1 MIKSSTIRF
10 LEELNE
16 NNNKDWFSLHK
27 NDYENAKNNFQTFIQ
42 QIINIHSGN
51 DNSIMHLTAK
61 DCIFRINKDIR
72 FSKDKSPYKINF
84 GASINKAGRK
94 AWNTAG
100 YYFHLQ
106 PGSSFA
112 GGGIYMPEPKV
123 LAKLRYAIEDNFD
136 EFEDIIFNDNFQNIF
151 GELSSE
157 DGMKLIRVPKGFSPE
172 SPAADFLKY
181 KSFVAMASISDKELL
196 SDDIID
202 KTLIIFEA
210 IQPLINFINKY
221 TQ

>member
-1 MIKSSTIRF
+1 
-10 LEELNE
+10 
-16 NNNKDWFSLHK
+16 
-27 NDYENAKNNFQTFIQ
+27 
-42 QIINIHSGN
+42 
-51 DNSIMHLTAK
+51 MHLTAK
-61 DCIFRINKDIR
+61 DCIFRINKDVR
-72 FSKDKSPYKINF
+72 FSKDKTPYKINF
-84 GASINKAGRK
+84 GASINKSGRK

-106 PGSSFA
+106 PGSTFA
-112 GGGIYMPEPKV
+112 GGGIYMPEPKI
-123 LAKLRYAIEDNFD
+123 LAKLRYAIEGNFE

-151 GELSSE
+151 GELSSD
-157 DGMKLIRVPKGFSPE
+157 DGMKLIRVPKGFSQE

-210 IQPLINFINKY
+210 IQPLIKFINKF